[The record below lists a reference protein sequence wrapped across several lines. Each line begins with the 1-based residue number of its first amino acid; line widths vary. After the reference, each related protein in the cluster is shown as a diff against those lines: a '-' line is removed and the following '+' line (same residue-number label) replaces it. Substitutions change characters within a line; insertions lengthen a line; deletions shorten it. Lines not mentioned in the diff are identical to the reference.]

1 VAWSCIFYPFKETP
15 MCQPWHSID
24 ANGEQHQT
32 VANVAVHDTEEEG
45 ESNLGSGAVSCQLKY
60 VLEEEKLFGRVPNIE
75 DCLNNSENKV
85 LSSNSPTCRIQEI
98 LEL

>member
-1 VAWSCIFYPFKETP
+1 

-45 ESNLGSGAVSCQLKY
+45 ESNLGSGAVRCQLKY
-60 VLEEEKLFGRVPNIE
+60 VLEEEKLSAEF
-75 DCLNNSENKV
+75 
-85 LSSNSPTCRIQEI
+85 PTSKIV
-98 LEL
+98 